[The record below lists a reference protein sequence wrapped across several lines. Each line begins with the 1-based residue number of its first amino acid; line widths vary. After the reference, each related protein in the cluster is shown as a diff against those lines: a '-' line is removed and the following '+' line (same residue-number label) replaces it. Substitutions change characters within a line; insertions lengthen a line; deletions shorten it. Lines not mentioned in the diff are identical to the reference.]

1 MRLPDKDPEALAV
14 KIPKAAALT
23 EAASARTPVMM
34 LSITSMSFSTAHS
47 IASTVTSVEPVQPNT
62 RTLYRS
68 ASGATPGPIRQVLP
82 EIVVAL
88 YVPVRWPAGVPTT
101 PELDQ
106 TAGNGTRP
114 ADFAADVA
122 ELERL
127 LATVAAERSGRLTG
141 IVHPIF
147 GAMSEAAWLRWAYLH
162 ADHHL
167 RQFGA

>member
-1 MRLPDKDPEALAV
+1 VKTLARDRDAAEIGRRLRAVRPDTVGRWGRMSAHQMVCHLSDGYRLLTGELMSPLAV
-14 KIPKAAALT
+14 
-23 EAASARTPVMM
+23 TPLPRSVMK
-34 LSITSMSFSTAHS
+34 
-47 IASTVTSVEPVQPNT
+47 
-62 RTLYRS
+62 
-68 ASGATPGPIRQVLP
+68 
-82 EIVVAL
+82 VVAL

-114 ADFAADVA
+114 VDFAADVA